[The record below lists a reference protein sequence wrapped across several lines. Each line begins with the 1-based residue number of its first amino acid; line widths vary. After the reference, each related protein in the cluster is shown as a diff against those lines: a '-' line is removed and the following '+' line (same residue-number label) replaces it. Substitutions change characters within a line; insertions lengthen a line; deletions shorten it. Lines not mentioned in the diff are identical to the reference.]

1 MLSIVT
7 IAPLVILLYT
17 VLMHTCNGNDEIKI
31 VHIFTA
37 CMFINVYS
45 DLPSSPYI
53 SLKHQ
58 ETVNN
63 VYLYLRGFMSPVS
76 DVSGR
81 HVTPAPSL
89 TMGLLW
95 PDEGETR
102 ACHEYTSSDVT
113 QGVTL
118 SR

>member
-17 VLMHTCNGNDEIKI
+17 VLMHTCNGNDGIKI
-31 VHIFTA
+31 FTV

-45 DLPSSPYI
+45 NRPSSPYI

-63 VYLYLRGFMSPVS
+63 VYLYLQGFTSPVS
-76 DVSGR
+76 DVSRR
-81 HVTPAPSL
+81 HVTRD
-89 TMGLLW
+89 T
-95 PDEGETR
+95 
-102 ACHEYTSSDVT
+102 
-113 QGVTL
+113 
-118 SR
+118 

>member
-17 VLMHTCNGNDEIKI
+17 VLMHTCNGNGEIKI
-31 VHIFTA
+31 VHNFTV

-45 DLPSSPYI
+45 NRPSSPYI

-63 VYLYLRGFMSPVS
+63 IYLYLQGFTSPVS
-76 DVSGR
+76 DVSRR
-81 HVTPAPSL
+81 HVTRD
-89 TMGLLW
+89 TG
-95 PDEGETR
+95 TI
-102 ACHEYTSSDVT
+102 H
-113 QGVTL
+113 
-118 SR
+118 